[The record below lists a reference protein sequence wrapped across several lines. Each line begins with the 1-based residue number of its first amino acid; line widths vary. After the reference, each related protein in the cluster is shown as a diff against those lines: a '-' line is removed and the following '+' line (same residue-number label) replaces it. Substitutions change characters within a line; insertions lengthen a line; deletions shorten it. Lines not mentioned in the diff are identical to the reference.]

1 MDFNSASDY
10 LIKVFNE
17 NDFNAR
23 VSNRLYH
30 SVRHP
35 LESFANRSEITVCFP
50 GYKSKTNP
58 YKTVYDYRVDLTK
71 GPITTALSHANI
83 ITDIYNK
90 IVFGG
95 MCPKRLKDVL
105 IEVTRQGK
113 VNIPAVTAALPYI
126 SSPPTQ
132 ELIDYVRNAHGT
144 KSYNKDG
151 NAFDLTMEELLASIK
166 WIVLQEDINYP
177 IAQGYEGRKMPL
189 ARYIEAIFATQQD
202 TYQLGEVISRALSHN
217 RPQRWSA
224 MDYSFLNEIK

>member
-10 LIKVFNE
+10 LIKVFND

-23 VSNRLYH
+23 ATNRRYH
-30 SVRHP
+30 SVRYP
-35 LESFANRSEITVCFP
+35 LESFANNSEITVCFP
-50 GYKSKTNP
+50 GYKSKVNQH
-58 YKTVYDYRVDLTK
+58 KTVYDYRVDLTK
-71 GPITTALSHANI
+71 GHITTALSHANI

-95 MCPKRLKDVL
+95 MCPDRLKDVL
-105 IEVTRQGK
+105 IEVTKQGK
-113 VNIPAVTAALPYI
+113 VNIAAVTASLPYN

-132 ELIDYVRNAHGT
+132 VLIDYVHNAHGA

-151 NAFDLTMEELLASIK
+151 NSFDLTISELLASIK

-202 TYQLGEVISRALSHN
+202 THQLGEVISRALSHS

-224 MDYSFLNEIK
+224 MDYSFLNAIK